1 MPSFHFVTRKR
12 VWLTANVTLP
22 PSIYLR
28 DIVPSVLSAIR
39 FCAYSAASI
48 SEEAERCYA
57 DGVQVAIRNL
67 LQTRSSTT
75 FMFASVR
82 RSNAS

>member
-28 DIVPSVLSAIR
+28 DIVPSGLSAIR
-39 FCAYSAASI
+39 FSAYSSASI
-48 SEEAERCYA
+48 GEEAERCYA
-57 DGVQVAIRNL
+57 KS
-67 LQTRSSTT
+67 RSQG
-75 FMFASVR
+75 AGSVIWPYLPGER
-82 RSNAS
+82 APAGGC